1 MLVAPTAVFFLV
13 SMLVCE
19 LWLNIGWFVY
29 QNIGWF
35 VYQFAAASIVTRFI
49 TGNAHVEG
57 LSI

>member
-35 VYQFAAASIVTRFI
+35 VYQFAAASIAKQMLCIHR
-49 TGNAHVEG
+49 
-57 LSI
+57 SIEAG